1 MDETK
6 FYAMCEQIKGIVT
19 GIQGR
24 RVRAAAVIGC
34 LEGTAKLDPGRTYS
48 TDQFIRIIELICPE
62 IEQTPM

>member
-6 FYAMCEQIKGIVT
+6 FYAMCEQIKGIVK

-48 TDQFIRIIELICPE
+48 TDQVIRIIELICPK
-62 IEQTPM
+62 IE

>member
-6 FYAMCEQIKGIVT
+6 FYAMCEQIKGIVK

-48 TDQFIRIIELICPE
+48 TDQVVRIIELICPE
-62 IEQTPM
+62 IE